1 MALTQLA
8 PPYPIFTDKN
18 GDPLD
23 NGYLYFGVADQNPET
38 NPIQVYWD
46 NALTQPAAQPIRTIN
61 GYPARNGS
69 PAAVYTNDYFSITV
83 RNKKN
88 ELVVYAPSGYGIT
101 PGTSASFSD
110 QITYNEGST
119 GAINRTLTNRLQ
131 EKVSVKDFGAVGD
144 GSTDDGDAFDDMASE
159 IGYINVP
166 RGTFSLSTRYID
178 VPIYFETG
186 GMITIPAGQTVT
198 IRNRITASPKQ
209 QIFAGDGQLYLEND
223 NTLGIGEDSKHAYAA
238 WWGIFAVGQTNTIQ
252 TSLFNKALSAY
263 TSQTREGIF
272 ELDCGSYQIDG
283 TVTIPRGVWFKGA
296 ATRRTIIDLVGDGY
310 TALEAGGSAVK
321 ITGIQFE
328 QLAGDE
334 AYFDATQI
342 SCQYDTPYLQDIV
355 TWNAKVGIHLGPDAR
370 LATVKDVRA
379 IYGVEPSGGYP
390 SDSATIIVEGDSSYL
405 ENIYAART
413 SFSVKQ
419 VVWIKAATAS
429 LINLTVDGVY
439 TTEET
444 IPVKMLASGGA
455 IANVTISNINFAGET
470 GLIDGVIDLETSGT
484 GTIRNVAISNVTT
497 NQLASHILKIVQASS
512 GATEGISLSSAATN
526 GLAVKAASL
535 TQTSGDLEGV
545 SFGNSIIV
553 KEDEDFTFIDR
564 SGTMS
569 NIIVPNHLLPILEI
583 GDDEVDFFEPF
594 VVGGIL
600 AISNRGQGS
609 NFPNSASSGA
619 VYFDVG
625 ASDDILKMYGGP
637 DLETLPAGTVPTGTT
652 GNDGVLSVSAVD
664 TGRVYFENRT
674 GGNIR
679 VFLAMV
685 V

>member
-1 MALTQLA
+1 MPLTQLA

-23 NGYLYFGVADQNPET
+23 AGFLYFGVADQNPET

-61 GYPARNGS
+61 GYPSRNGS

-83 RNKKN
+83 RNKRN
-88 ELVVYAPSGYGIT
+88 ELVIYAPSGYGIT

-110 QITYNEGST
+110 QITYNEGSND
-119 GAINRTLTNRLQ
+119 AVDRSLTNRLQ

-144 GSTDDGDAFDDMASE
+144 GVTNDGDAFDTMATE

-166 RGTFSLSTRYID
+166 RGTFSLNTRYID
-178 VPIYFETG
+178 VPIFFETG

-198 IRNRITASPKQ
+198 IRNRISASSKQ
-209 QIFAGDGQLYLEND
+209 QIFAGDGQIYLEND
-223 NTLGIGEDSKHAYAA
+223 SALGIGEDSKHAYAA
-238 WWGIFAVGQTNTIQ
+238 WWGIFAIGQTNTIQ
-252 TSLFNKALSAY
+252 TALFNKALSAY

-272 ELDCGSYQIDG
+272 ELDCGSYRIDG

-296 ATRRTIIDLVGDGY
+296 ATRRTIIDLVNDGY
-310 TALEAGGSAVK
+310 TALEAGGAAVK

-328 QLAGDE
+328 QPAGDE
-334 AYFDATQI
+334 AYFDGTQI
-342 SCQYDTPYLQDIV
+342 SCQYNTPYLQDIV
-355 TWNAKVGIHLGPDAR
+355 VWNARIGIHLGPDAF
-370 LATVKDVRA
+370 LGTVKDVRG
-379 IYGVEPSGGYP
+379 IYGREPLGGYP
-390 SDSATIIVEGDSSYL
+390 SGSAMVLLEGSNCYL
-405 ENIYAART
+405 ENLYAAQT
-413 SFSVKQ
+413 SFSVEN
-419 VVWIKAATAS
+419 VVLVKADTSALLNAV
-429 LINLTVDGVY
+429 INGVY
-439 TTEET
+439 TTEIS
-444 IPVKMLASGGA
+444 IPVKLISTASFIEG
-455 IANVTISNINFAGET
+455 VSISNINCAPDAG
-470 GLIDGVIDLETSGT
+470 LVDAAIDIETSGT
-484 GTIRNVAISNVTT
+484 GNIRNVAISNITINERT
-497 NQLASHILKIVQASS
+497 SYFLKIAQGSS
-512 GATEGISLSSAATN
+512 GATRGISLSSAATN
-526 GLAVKAASL
+526 NFGVKAASL
-535 TQTSGDLEGV
+535 IQTAGTLEGV
-545 SFGNSIIV
+545 ALGSSVIV
-553 KEDEDFTFIDR
+553 REDEDFIFVDR

-569 NIIVPNHLLPILEI
+569 NIIVPNHLFPILDI
-583 GDDEVDFFEPF
+583 GDDGVDFFEPF

-609 NFPNSASSGA
+609 GFPSANSSGA

-625 ASDDILKMYGGP
+625 ASDNILKMYGGP
-637 DLETLPAGTVPTGTT
+637 NLETLPAGTVPTGTT
-652 GNDGVLSVSAVD
+652 GTDGALSVSAVD